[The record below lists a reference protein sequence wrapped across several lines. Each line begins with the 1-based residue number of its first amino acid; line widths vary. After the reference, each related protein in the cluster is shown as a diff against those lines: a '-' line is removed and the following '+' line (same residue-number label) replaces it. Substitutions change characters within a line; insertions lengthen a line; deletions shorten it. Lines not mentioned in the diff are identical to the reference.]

1 MEMYGTL
8 NIISP
13 LAQSIWCYIGPLH
26 EAADL
31 LTDNNPNNDVDV
43 CSKLD
48 AFINRLNRNQQHQ
61 GGITPEQVN

>member
-1 MEMYGTL
+1 MVL
-8 NIISP
+8 H
-13 LAQSIWCYIGPLH
+13 GPLH

-61 GGITPEQVN
+61 GRITPEQVN